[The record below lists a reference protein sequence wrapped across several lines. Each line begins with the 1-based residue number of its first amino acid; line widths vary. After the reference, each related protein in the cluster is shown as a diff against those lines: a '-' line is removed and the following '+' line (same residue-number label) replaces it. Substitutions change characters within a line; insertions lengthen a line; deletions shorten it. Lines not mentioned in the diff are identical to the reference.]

1 LEERIIDLLR
11 RLAQKISELKPKIDE
26 MIEGSIIFEETKVPA
41 RQGEFEGKTYSYLP
55 NGGLV
60 KEIRISVCDECG
72 RKGEEL
78 DICSKCGK
86 KVCINCSL
94 IFRNKIYC
102 KECMSQIIPLEKE
115 DYEILKA
122 IYEGNKS
129 LIKISRVT
137 KINKE
142 KVREIRR
149 NLLELGLI
157 EKKGVLFFAT
167 YELTEL
173 GEEALETYS
182 KIYDR
187 GSVNWNKELS
197 PYFHSPW
204 F

>member
-1 LEERIIDLLR
+1 
-11 RLAQKISELKPKIDE
+11 
-26 MIEGSIIFEETKVPA
+26 
-41 RQGEFEGKTYSYLP
+41 
-55 NGGLV
+55 
-60 KEIRISVCDECG
+60 
-72 RKGEEL
+72 
-78 DICSKCGK
+78 
-86 KVCINCSL
+86 
-94 IFRNKIYC
+94 
-102 KECMSQIIPLEKE
+102 MSQIIPLEKE
-115 DYEILKA
+115 DYEVLKA
-122 IYEGNKS
+122 IYERNES

-137 KINKE
+137 KIDKE

-157 EKKGVLFFAT
+157 QKKGVLFFAT

-197 PYFHSPW
+197 PYFPSPW